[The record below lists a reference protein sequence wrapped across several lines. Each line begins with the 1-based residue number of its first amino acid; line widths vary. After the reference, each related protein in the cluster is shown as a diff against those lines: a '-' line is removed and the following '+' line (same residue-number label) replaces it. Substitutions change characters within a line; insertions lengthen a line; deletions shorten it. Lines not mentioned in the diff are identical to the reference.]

1 MNIENIRKEFPILNK
16 EINENKIIFFDNA
29 ATTQKPKCVVDKIV
43 DFYSN
48 YNSNIH
54 RSVYTLGTEAEDLYY
69 KSKETVRRFINAKYQ
84 EEIIYTSGTT
94 ESINNLARMLEN
106 NIASDDEIII
116 SSIEHHANF
125 IPWQELCNRTG
136 AKLNILEVNEN
147 YEIEVEELEKLLTEK
162 TKIVSITYASNVLG
176 NISPV
181 EKIGNLLEDK
191 NIFYIIDA
199 AQAVPHL
206 SVDVQKIKCDFL
218 VFSGHKML
226 APTGIGVLYGKKKH
240 LENLAPAKFGG
251 GMISIVE
258 DFSSTWADIPNK
270 YEAGTPLLEQAVG
283 LMAAIDYIEKI
294 GIDNIEKYTKELTK
308 YLYKNLSEIDGITI
322 YGTKNINNRVSLISF
337 NLDSI
342 HPHDIA
348 SFLDTKG
355 ICVRAGHQCTQPLLN
370 RLNTFSVVRASLYFY
385 NTISEIDIFIQT
397 LKEIKEFFNNELS

>member
-397 LKEIKEFFNNELS
+397 LKEIKKFFNNELS